1 MSAILLI
8 LGSLTIAFC
17 FLWASF
23 SSGITVGFLLVAL
36 GAVTA
41 GMVLIALGQIL
52 DNQESN
58 TLKIDL
64 INQKIEYMLQADQP
78 IYTCSECKRT
88 YKGER
93 ERCPH
98 CYVSLNEKTR

>member
-1 MSAILLI
+1 MSVFLFI
-8 LGSLTIAFC
+8 LGSLTIGIGVLGAF
-17 FLWASF
+17 LAT
-23 SSGITVGFLLVAL
+23 GLTVGFLLAAL